1 MPCQGIRK
9 IYNPKLCAILQPA
22 APAANLQ
29 QTFLFRL
36 TNRECGRT
44 LGGLA
49 LVRLRSR
56 YIVIVRQFY
65 GCSIRNHG
73 KLPPPLPLARSRAW
87 MAVSGESPG
96 ASLDN
101 RKRRPYGVLPSLIIA
116 QLPCGTRSTRPFPEG
131 SSSSGSAASAG
142 GFCRCCC

>member
-1 MPCQGIRK
+1 SLGRSPRADRSRGPMPCQGIRK

-87 MAVSGESPG
+87 MAVSG
-96 ASLDN
+96 N
-101 RKRRPYGVLPSLIIA
+101 RRARRLTTGS
-116 QLPCGTRSTRPFPEG
+116 GDRTG
-131 SSSSGSAASAG
+131 SSPA
-142 GFCRCCC
+142 